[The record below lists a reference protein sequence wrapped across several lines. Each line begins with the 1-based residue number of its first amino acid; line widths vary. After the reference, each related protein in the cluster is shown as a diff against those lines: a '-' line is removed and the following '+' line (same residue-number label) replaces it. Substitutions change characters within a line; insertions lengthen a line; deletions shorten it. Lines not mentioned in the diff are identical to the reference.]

1 MIKEIPGYPN
11 YFVDTDGNV
20 YSNKSGELKRMFPWL
35 DGKGNYL
42 QIGLMKDGERH
53 RLLVHRLVA
62 ITFIPNPNNLP
73 EVNHKDKNK
82 TNCAVTNL
90 EWCDR
95 MSNLID
101 SYSTLPPTR
110 NFVECELYVDDVLVD
125 KFKTLRDACLYANEK
140 YNVSFSSLYR
150 HFKIKNIYVKRL
162 INNM

>member
-1 MIKEIPGYPN
+1 MIKEIPNYPN

-20 YSNKSGELKRMFPWL
+20 YSNKSGKLKKITPWL

-42 QIGLMKDGERH
+42 QVGLWKGNKRH

-82 TNCAVTNL
+82 INCAVSNL

-95 MSNLID
+95 KSNLID
-101 SYSTLPPTR
+101 SYLTMSPTR
-110 NFVECELYVDDVLVD
+110 NFVKCDLYVEDTFIKSFDNI
-125 KFKTLRDACLYANEK
+125 KEACLYANEK
-140 YNVSFSSLYR
+140 YGVSYSSLYR
-150 HFKIKNIYVKRL
+150 NLKSKNIKIKKTY
-162 INNM
+162 